1 MKNWSVHFYFDDDF
15 SWKSLDK
22 AFTEIFAVI
31 KGEKKQ
37 IPEEEQQIQVKY
49 ELNMRE
55 INNDKKPMGFYSDQT
70 DLSLLFPMDRKEMIV
85 ARLSP
90 NENIH
95 EIGDQIGKILKAK
108 KIKFKID
115 YDKMLLIDVIKS
127 RK

>member
-49 ELNMRE
+49 ELNMRSW
-55 INNDKKPMGFYSDQT
+55 IQVPIT
-70 DLSLLFPMDRKEMIV
+70 V
-85 ARLSP
+85 
-90 NENIH
+90 
-95 EIGDQIGKILKAK
+95 
-108 KIKFKID
+108 
-115 YDKMLLIDVIKS
+115 KM
-127 RK
+127 